1 MTKVEME
8 KEIMNRLTAL
18 VAEHN
23 ESDNENRAWM
33 NKEIENG
40 TDKEFFEDM
49 FFYNGYIY
57 TSELK
62 DILSMVLF
70 GHAAEEHISYDRK
83 FHGVPRGRNYRN
95 ILTDDERAKLNKV
108 AQGMINANI
117 IKLSKSGAMVKVL

>member
-1 MTKVEME
+1 MAKNEME
-8 KEIMNRLTAL
+8 KEIMNRLNAL

-23 ESDNENRAWM
+23 ERDREHREWM

-40 TDKEFFEDM
+40 TDKEFFTDM

-57 TSELK
+57 TSELE
-62 DILSMVLF
+62 DILSVVLF
-70 GHAAEEHISYDRK
+70 GHNAEERIQYDRR

-95 ILTDDERAKLNKV
+95 ILTEEERVKLNKV
-108 AQGMINANI
+108 AHGMINANI